1 VCNSVTKKKKKTK
14 KKIEETKNK
23 NKTRNPQEIGKG
35 TNTAPTQKKKQNQE
49 AMSSTVVGV
58 AAAGYNVLA
67 ANSSLPAVSYMFF
80 VFLYFIKPPKN

>member
-1 VCNSVTKKKKKTK
+1 VCNSVTKKKKTK
-14 KKIEETKNK
+14 KKNRGNKKQKQNEESTRDREGNK
-23 NKTRNPQEIGKG
+23 HRPHSK
-35 TNTAPTQKKKQNQE
+35 KKKQNQE